1 MEARM
6 KLTKEEKNFIACFVE
21 NGYTIFKPKYKN
33 YISLYSYLD
42 ATDETPQQQVIQIER
57 DDPYFVTLLRSF
69 SGRHLTPKHKIEAL
83 SEVYEELELGGF
95 FENKMFKERFDVV
108 AKWLSNSR
116 SLEFLDDAR
125 RNRLVHFDVK
135 RKAASSNR
143 EKIEK
148 ELIHQNYIK
157 NKDVFDKNY
166 KEAMLKLAKNQF
178 KKSTTEVIQKR
189 SVTDQWGRQKFT
201 KVEDDGNWWREQ
213 E

>member
-57 DDPYFVTLLRSF
+57 DDPYFVGLLRSF
-69 SGRHLTPKHKIEAL
+69 SGRRISTKRKSEAI
-83 SEVYEELELGGF
+83 SNVYEELELGGF
-95 FENKMFKERFDVV
+95 FENQMFKERFDAV
-108 AKWLSNSR
+108 ATWLLNSR
-116 SLEFLDDAR
+116 SLDYLDDAVQK
-125 RNRLVHFDVK
+125 RLVHFDVK
-135 RKAASSNR
+135 RRAASSKR

-178 KKSTTEVIQKR
+178 KKPTTEVVKNR
-189 SVTDQWGRQKFT
+189 SVTDQWGRRKFT

>member
-1 MEARM
+1 M
-6 KLTKEEKNFIACFVE
+6 KLTKEEKYFIACFVE

-83 SEVYEELELGGF
+83 SEVYEELELSGF

-108 AKWLSNSR
+108 AKWLLDSR
-116 SLEFLDDAR
+116 SLDYLDDALG
-125 RNRLVHFDVK
+125 NRLVYIDEK
-135 RKAASSNR
+135 RKAASSKR

-166 KEAMLKLAKNQF
+166 KDAMLKLAKNQF
-178 KKSTTEVIQKR
+178 KKPATQLVQKS

-201 KVEDDGNWWREQ
+201 KVEDDVNWWREQ

>member
-108 AKWLSNSR
+108 AKWLLNSR

-135 RKAASSNR
+135 RKAASSKR

-178 KKSTTEVIQKR
+178 KKPTTEVVQKR

>member
-108 AKWLSNSR
+108 AKWLLDSR
-116 SLEFLDDAR
+116 SLVYLDDALG
-125 RNRLVHFDVK
+125 NRLVYFDEK
-135 RKAASSNR
+135 RK
-143 EKIEK
+143 
-148 ELIHQNYIK
+148 
-157 NKDVFDKNY
+157 
-166 KEAMLKLAKNQF
+166 
-178 KKSTTEVIQKR
+178 
-189 SVTDQWGRQKFT
+189 
-201 KVEDDGNWWREQ
+201 
-213 E
+213 